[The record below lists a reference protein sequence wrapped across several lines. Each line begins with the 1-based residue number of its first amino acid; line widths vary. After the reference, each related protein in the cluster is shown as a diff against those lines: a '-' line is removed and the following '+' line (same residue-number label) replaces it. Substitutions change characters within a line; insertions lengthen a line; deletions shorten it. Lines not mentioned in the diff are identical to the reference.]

1 MSEQKT
7 TSNTISTTKT
17 TSESNYRLPSDIT
30 LKHVCK
36 LSIVEDKPIMMDYW
50 TDSIERTVLIGVKD
64 TQEKLLV
71 KNEEEYTSPISKIYK
86 VGKEYIIMTEN
97 SIYLV
102 DVQIP
107 TKRISA

>member
-1 MSEQKT
+1 MQAADTKP
-7 TSNTISTTKT
+7 NTPDG
-17 TSESNYRLPSDIT
+17 YRLPEATT
-30 LKHVCK
+30 LQHAAK

-50 TDSIERTVLIGVKD
+50 TDSIERSVLIGVKD

-102 DVQIP
+102 DVNIP